1 MAPEQTQ
8 HALTP
13 AEYIAHHL
21 GFNVQNVG
29 EGGGFWRINM
39 DTLFTSIF
47 LGCLV
52 IGLIW
57 WVARKAQSGVPSKT
71 QAFVEIIFEFV
82 DEQAKSMFH
91 GDRHAFIA
99 PAALT
104 VFLWVLAMNMM
115 SFLPVDF
122 IAGAVELISGSHEA
136 HWRPVPTSDIN
147 TTFALALSVWILMI
161 FFAIKVKGFGGLI
174 HEIFYSPFGGPKFF
188 KPKSMLGFIGLIAS
202 PLLLL
207 ANFMFNMIEY
217 ISKPLSHS
225 LRLFGNL
232 YAGEVIFLLLGMLAG
247 TSILGMFG
255 AALLGA
261 AWSIFHLLV
270 VPLQAFIFMMMT
282 IVYLSMAHES
292 H

>member
-1 MAPEQTQ
+1 MAAEHTQ
-8 HALTP
+8 EALSP
-13 AEYIAHHL
+13 AQYIAHHL
-21 GFNVQNVG
+21 GFNTQKVG
-29 EGGGFWRINM
+29 EVGGFWRINV
-39 DTLFTSIF
+39 DTLFTSVF

-57 WVARKAQSGVPSKT
+57 YVARKAQSGVPSKM

-122 IAGAVELISGSHEA
+122 VAAIVSWVSGSHET

-161 FFAIKVKGFGGLI
+161 FFSIKVKGFGGLI
-174 HEIFYSPFGGPKFF
+174 HEIFYAPFGGPKFF
-188 KPKSMLGFIGLIAS
+188 KPKSVLGFIGLIAS

-247 TSILGMFG
+247 SGILGMVG

-261 AWSIFHLLV
+261 AWSVFHILV

-282 IVYLSMAHES
+282 VVYLSMAHES

>member
-1 MAPEQTQ
+1 MAAEQTQ
-8 HALTP
+8 HAVTP

-21 GFNVQNVG
+21 GFNTQTVA
-29 EGGGFWRINM
+29 EGSGFWRINM

-47 LGCLV
+47 LGLLV

-57 WVARKAQSGVPSKT
+57 LVARKAHAGVPGKA
-71 QAFVEIIFEFV
+71 QAFVELVFEFV
-82 DEQAKSMFH
+82 DEQAKAMFH

-122 IAGAVELISGSHEA
+122 VAMVVEFFGGHEA

-147 TTFALALSVWILMI
+147 TTFALALSVWLLMI
-161 FFAIKVKGFGGLI
+161 FFSIKAKGFGGLI
-174 HEIFYSPFGGPKFF
+174 HEVFYAPFGGPKFF
-188 KPKSMLGFIGLIAS
+188 KPKSALGFIGLIAS

-247 TSILGMFG
+247 TSILGAVG

-261 AWSIFHLLV
+261 AWSVFHLLV

>member
-1 MAPEQTQ
+1 MATEHTQ
-8 HALTP
+8 EVLKP
-13 AEYIAHHL
+13 ADYIAHHL
-21 GFNVQNVG
+21 GFNTQNVADA
-29 EGGGFWRINM
+29 GGFWRINV
-39 DTLFTSIF
+39 DTLFTSVF
-47 LGCLV
+47 LGMLV

-57 WVARKAQSGVPSKT
+57 WVARKAHAGVPSKA

-104 VFLWVLAMNMM
+104 VFLWVLAMNMT

-122 IAGAVELISGSHEA
+122 VAKIVEFFGGSHA

-161 FFAIKVKGFGGLI
+161 FFSIKVKGFGGLI
-174 HEIFYSPFGGPKFF
+174 HEIFYSPFGGPKLF
-188 KPKSMLGFIGLIAS
+188 KPKSALGFIGLIAS

-247 TSILGMFG
+247 TSVLGMVG

>member
-1 MAPEQTQ
+1 MAAEQTQ
-8 HALTP
+8 HAVTP

-21 GFNVQNVG
+21 GFNTQTVA
-29 EGGGFWRINM
+29 EGSGFWRINM

-47 LGCLV
+47 LGLLV

-57 WVARKAQSGVPSKT
+57 LVARKAHAGVPGKA
-71 QAFVEIIFEFV
+71 QAFVELVFEFV
-82 DEQAKSMFH
+82 DEQAKAMFH

-104 VFLWVLAMNMM
+104 VFLWVLAMNMT

-122 IAGAVELISGSHEA
+122 VAKVVELFGGPHA

-147 TTFALALSVWILMI
+147 TTFALALSVWLLMI
-161 FFAIKVKGFGGLI
+161 FFSIKAKGFGGLI
-174 HEIFYSPFGGPKFF
+174 HEIFYAPFGGPKFF
-188 KPKSMLGFIGLIAS
+188 KPKSVMGFIGLIAS

-225 LRLFGNL
+225 LRLFGNM

-247 TSILGMFG
+247 SGILGMVG
-255 AALLGA
+255 SAVLGA
-261 AWSIFHLLV
+261 AWSVFHLLV

>member
-1 MAPEQTQ
+1 MAAEQTQ
-8 HALTP
+8 HAVTP

-21 GFNVQNVG
+21 GFNTQTVA
-29 EGGGFWRINM
+29 EGSGFWRINM
-39 DTLFTSIF
+39 DTLFTSLF
-47 LGCLV
+47 LGLLV

-57 WVARKAQSGVPSKT
+57 LVARKAHAGVPGKA
-71 QAFVEIIFEFV
+71 QAFVELVFEFV
-82 DEQAKSMFH
+82 DEQAKAMFH

-122 IAGAVELISGSHEA
+122 VAMVVEFFGGHEA

-147 TTFALALSVWILMI
+147 TTFALALSVWLLMI
-161 FFAIKVKGFGGLI
+161 FFSIKAKGFGGLI
-174 HEIFYSPFGGPKFF
+174 HEVFYAPFGGPKFF
-188 KPKSMLGFIGLIAS
+188 KPKSALGFIGLIAS

-247 TSILGMFG
+247 TSILGAVG

-261 AWSIFHLLV
+261 AWSVFHLLV

>member
-1 MAPEQTQ
+1 MAAEHTQ
-8 HALTP
+8 EALTP
-13 AEYIAHHL
+13 AQYIAHHL
-21 GFNVQNVG
+21 GFNTQNVG
-29 EGGGFWRINM
+29 DAGGFWRINV
-39 DTLFTSIF
+39 DTLFMSIF
-47 LGCLV
+47 LGMLV

-57 WVARKAQSGVPSKT
+57 LVARKAQAGVPSKA
-71 QAFVEIIFEFV
+71 QAFVEIVFEFV

-115 SFLPVDF
+115 SFLPVDYV
-122 IAGAVELISGSHEA
+122 ASLVELIGGHET

-161 FFAIKVKGFGGLI
+161 FFSIKVKGFGGLI
-174 HEIFYSPFGGPKFF
+174 HEIFYAPFGGPKLF
-188 KPKSMLGFIGLIAS
+188 KPKSILGFIGLIAS

-247 TSILGMFG
+247 SGILGMVG
-255 AALLGA
+255 AAFLGA
-261 AWSIFHLLV
+261 AWSVFHLLV

-282 IVYLSMAHES
+282 VVYLSMAHES

>member
-1 MAPEQTQ
+1 MAAEHTQ
-8 HALTP
+8 EALTP
-13 AEYIAHHL
+13 ASYIAHHL

-29 EGGGFWRINM
+29 DAGGFWRINI

-47 LGCLV
+47 LGFLV

-57 WVARKAQSGVPSKT
+57 WVARKAQAGVPSKT

-122 IAGAVELISGSHEA
+122 FAKVVELISGSHA
-136 HWRPVPTSDIN
+136 THWRPVPTSDIN

-161 FFAIKVKGFGGLI
+161 FFSIKVKGFGGLI
-174 HEIFYSPFGGPKFF
+174 HEIFYAPFGGPKFF
-188 KPKSMLGFIGLIAS
+188 KPKSVLGFIGLIAS

-232 YAGEVIFLLLGMLAG
+232 YAGEVIFLLIGMLAG
-247 TSILGMFG
+247 TSFLGMFG

-261 AWSIFHLLV
+261 AWSVFHLLV

-282 IVYLSMAHES
+282 VVYLSMAHES

>member
-1 MAPEQTQ
+1 MAVEHTQ
-8 HALTP
+8 EALTP
-13 AEYIAHHL
+13 ASYIAHHL
-21 GFNVQNVG
+21 GFNTQNVG
-29 EGGGFWRINM
+29 NAGGFWRINI
-39 DTLFTSIF
+39 DTLFTSVF
-47 LGCLV
+47 LGVLV

-57 WVARKAQSGVPSKT
+57 LVARKAQAGVPSKT

-115 SFLPVDF
+115 SFLPVDYV
-122 IAGAVELISGSHEA
+122 ASVVELIAGHET

-161 FFAIKVKGFGGLI
+161 FFSIKVKGFGGLI
-174 HEIFYSPFGGPKFF
+174 HEIFYAPFGGPKLF
-188 KPKSMLGFIGLIAS
+188 KPKNLLGFIGLIAS

-247 TSILGMFG
+247 SGLLGMVG
-255 AALLGA
+255 AAFLGA
-261 AWSIFHLLV
+261 AWSVFHLLV

-282 IVYLSMAHES
+282 VVYLSMAHES

>member
-1 MAPEQTQ
+1 MAVEHTQ
-8 HALTP
+8 EALTP
-13 AEYIAHHL
+13 ASYIAHHL
-21 GFNVQNVG
+21 GFNTQNIG
-29 EGGGFWRINM
+29 NAGGFWRINI
-39 DTLFTSIF
+39 DTLFTSVF
-47 LGCLV
+47 LGLLV

-57 WVARKAQSGVPSKT
+57 LVARKAQAGVPSKA

-115 SFLPVDF
+115 SFLPVDYV
-122 IAGAVELISGSHEA
+122 ASVVELIAGHET

-161 FFAIKVKGFGGLI
+161 FFSIKVKGFGGLI
-174 HEIFYSPFGGPKFF
+174 HEIFYAPFGGPKFF
-188 KPKSMLGFIGLIAS
+188 KPKNVLGFIGLIAS

-247 TSILGMFG
+247 SGLLGMVG
-255 AALLGA
+255 AAFLGA
-261 AWSIFHLLV
+261 AWSVFHLLV

-282 IVYLSMAHES
+282 VVYLSMAHES

>member
-1 MAPEQTQ
+1 MAAEHTQ
-8 HALTP
+8 EALTP
-13 AEYIAHHL
+13 ANYIAHHL
-21 GFNVQNVG
+21 GFNTQNIG
-29 EGGGFWRINM
+29 DAGGFWRINV
-39 DTLFTSIF
+39 DTLFTSVF
-47 LGCLV
+47 LGLLV

-57 WVARKAQSGVPSKT
+57 LVARKAQAGVPSKT

-115 SFLPVDF
+115 SFLPVDYV
-122 IAGAVELISGSHEA
+122 ASVVELIGGHET

-161 FFAIKVKGFGGLI
+161 FFSIKVKGFGGLI
-174 HEIFYSPFGGPKFF
+174 HEIFYAPFGGPKFF
-188 KPKSMLGFIGLIAS
+188 KPKSVLGFIGLIAS

-247 TSILGMFG
+247 SGLLGMVG
-255 AALLGA
+255 AAFLGA
-261 AWSIFHLLV
+261 AWSVFHLLV

-282 IVYLSMAHES
+282 VVYLSMAHES